1 MRVLFTTLVGSG
13 HFHPLVPAAKAVQ
26 AAGHAVRFATAP
38 SFHPSI
44 DGSGFE
50 AVAAGFDQERDGS
63 EDRYAELQRE
73 LAALPPNGPSRTLFR
88 IRKLFAG
95 LFAERMV
102 PDLLAIAED
111 WPPDLIVREVGE
123 FGGCVAAEVLG
134 IPHAS
139 VRSNTMLSTYSQ
151 RHLVG
156 AEMSQLRAAHGLPAD
171 PDAAM
176 LFRYLHLAFE
186 PPRFH
191 DPALP
196 LAPTSHLLRPV
207 PFSRSG
213 GEGAPEWLAGLPDR
227 PTVSATLGTV
237 FNSRLPELFQ
247 VILDGLRDEPL
258 NVILTVGRDQ
268 DPARFGSQPDNV
280 HIERY
285 IPQDLLFPHCD
296 LVITHAGFSTVAEA
310 LAHGLPLVPIPI
322 DADQPL
328 NAERCAALGVAEVIG
343 HDRRTPAVIRQA
355 VRTVLGDP
363 SYRRNAER
371 LRDEIAELPGPEH
384 AAALLERLAREKQ
397 PLLGSE
403 GRSHH
408 RPGRG

>member
-1 MRVLFTTLVGSG
+1 MRFLFATLAGSG
-13 HFHPLVPAAKAVQ
+13 HFHPLVPAARAVQ
-26 AAGHAVRFATAP
+26 ANGHAVRLATAP
-38 SFHPSI
+38 SFHPNVE
-44 DGSGFE
+44 GSGFE
-50 AVAAGFDQERDGS
+50 VFAAGFDQERDGS
-63 EDRYAELQRE
+63 DERYVALQLELE
-73 LAALPPNGPSRTLFR
+73 SLPANGPSRTLFR
-88 IRKLFAG
+88 IRELFAG

-102 PDLLAIAED
+102 PDLLAIADD
-111 WPPDLIVREVGE
+111 WQPDLIVREVGE

-139 VRSNTMLSTYSQ
+139 VRSNTMLSTYSR
-151 RHLVG
+151 RHLVSEQM
-156 AEMSQLRAAHGLPAD
+156 ARLRAAYGLP
-171 PDAAM
+171 PDADTTM

-207 PFSRSG
+207 PFSQSG
-213 GEGAPEWLAGLPDR
+213 GEGTPGWLGRLPKG

-237 FNSRLPELFQ
+237 FNSRLPELFRA
-247 VILDGLRDEPL
+247 ILDGLRDEPVNL
-258 NVILTVGRDQ
+258 ILTIGRDQ
-268 DPARFGSQPDNV
+268 DPDQFGPQPDNV

-328 NAERCAALGVAEVIG
+328 NAERCAALGVAEVIE
-343 HDRRTPAVIRQA
+343 HHQRTPVAIRSA

-363 SYRRNAER
+363 SYRRNAEQVR
-371 LRDEIAELPGPEH
+371 HEIAQLPGPEH
-384 AAALLERLAREKQ
+384 AAALLEHLATEKQ
-397 PLLGSE
+397 PLLRTEHIG
-403 GRSHH
+403 
-408 RPGRG
+408 